1 MQTRGLADFRAD
13 YNVWRKDLAQQLGIR
28 EAELERLELTG
39 EVPEDILQKLT
50 AEYHLPEG
58 YFTEDAERAAVLAA
72 AAERYEPKKPLAY
85 FFKISLVW
93 TLLVGVAVYVV
104 TLPSYVAALF
114 DYSVNDFFTAITNI
128 CLCVV
133 NIVSGIYL
141 GSHIV
146 KKTNFRGSIAD
157 YEFLY
162 PYFPNIA
169 VAGLNA
175 VFSLILSTDSRALS
189 ESVPDGLRYLTSGTE
204 MASMFLP
211 VIFSVFA
218 LVIST
223 VLSLLFLAYF
233 LDTAAR
239 AQGPERDKRLKILCG
254 IVLGSRVLSYI
265 VQMVGGGFFTA
276 DALSWTV
283 RVLSFLLLL
292 AVLYGVLFG
301 AQKSPRFKTLWLTV
315 LPIVAMALPTLF
327 SVIRQLQS

>member
-50 AEYHLPEG
+50 AEYHLPEN
-58 YFTEDAERAAVLAA
+58 YFTEDTQRAAVLAA

-85 FFKISLVW
+85 FFKTSLLW
-93 TLLVGVAVYVV
+93 YILVGLAFYVV
-104 TLPSYVAALF
+104 TLPSYVAAFF
-114 DYSVNDFFTAITNI
+114 DYSVNDFFTVIIDI
-128 CLCVV
+128 CICAV

-146 KKTNFRGSIAD
+146 KKTNFRGSIAE

-162 PYFPNIA
+162 PYLPSR
-169 VAGLNA
+169 AGS
-175 VFSLILSTDSRALS
+175 VFSAVNSLIFADLKASSAS
-189 ESVPDGLRYLTSGTE
+189 ASGGLGDLTGEPEIFS
-204 MASMFLP
+204 AFLP
-211 VIFSVFA
+211 MIFPSFA
-218 LVIST
+218 LVVST
-223 VLSLLFLAYF
+223 VICVTFLGYL

-239 AQGPERDKRLKILCG
+239 TEGSEKEKRLKILCAV
-254 IVLGSRVLSYI
+254 VLASEVFSYVVKMISGS
-265 VQMVGGGFFTA
+265 FFQA
-276 DALSWTV
+276 DALTWIN

-301 AQKSPRFKTLWLTV
+301 TQKSPRLKPLWLTV
-315 LPIVAMALPTLF
+315 LPIVAMALPTVF
-327 SVIRQLQS
+327 SVIRQLQG

>member
-39 EVPEDILQKLT
+39 EVPEEFVQKLT

-85 FFKISLVW
+85 FFKTALAW
-93 TLLVGVAVYVV
+93 TFLVGVAQYVI

-114 DYSVNDFFTAITNI
+114 DYAVNDFFTVIIQI

-162 PYFPNIA
+162 PYFPSTA
-169 VAGLNA
+169 VAGLSA
-175 VFSLILSTDSRALS
+175 VFSLILPNDPRALS
-189 ESVPDGLRYLTSGTE
+189 ESVSDGSGFLTSE
-204 MASMFLP
+204 
-211 VIFSVFA
+211 IE
-218 LVIST
+218 I
-223 VLSLLFLAYF
+223 LSLALPLISGLLMPIVLVALSITFLAYF

-239 AQGPERDKRLKILCG
+239 AQGPEKDKRLKILCAV
-254 IVLGSRVLSYI
+254 VLASEVLSY
-265 VQMVGGGFFTA
+265 VVRMANGTFFQA
-276 DALSWTV
+276 DALTWIS

-301 AQKSPRFKTLWLTV
+301 VQKNPRLKTLWLTV
-315 LPIVAMALPTLF
+315 LPIVAMALPTVF
-327 SVIRQLQS
+327 SVLRQF